1 MKRFLKITA
10 TVVAVVLVV
19 AIVTPLLLRGK
30 IGDIVKREANAMLA
44 ARLDFEKLDIS
55 LLRNFPNASLN
66 LKGLTLVGTDRFEGD
81 TIVAARRI
89 TVVVNLMSLVGDEGF
104 EVRKIILASPAL
116 HAHKLADGAVNW
128 DVMKLSEPADTTAA
142 EESAP
147 SSFRLSVR
155 DFRLTDAVIRYEDDS
170 TGMELRTAPLSL
182 RLSGDMSAES
192 TQLDLDLL
200 AGGVDFTQGGVPLLH
215 DAELA
220 LDAEIDADL
229 AEKRFTFSRNTLRLN
244 AIEMRLDG
252 WVQQVG
258 DALAMDVSAGCSKVR
273 FKDLLSLIPAFYKH
287 EFRSLAASGELSMEL
302 WARGQMHG
310 AQLPA
315 FELKTEVHNGSFQ
328 YSSLPKA
335 VTDINIA
342 AKVSNAGGE
351 LDKTEVEISE
361 FGLKMAGNSL
371 SATGYATNLMSD
383 PTFRATLSGR
393 VDLGG
398 IREVYPL
405 EKGIDLAGRIAASMK
420 LSGRMSDIESGR
432 YERISASGSLVVE
445 QLGLHVQQLPEV
457 FIRRAA
463 ATISPQAMTLGEFG
477 VKVGGSDL
485 SATGQLTGYLGY
497 LMRGEQLAGRL
508 YVKSDLLDLN
518 EIRAAVPADA
528 EAESAEAESAE
539 AEKPAEEVAAAPA
552 QAIVVPKNL
561 NLSLNAE
568 LKKVLFEKMVITDI
582 AGEMSVAGGTLS
594 LDRLGLQL
602 FDGKASASG
611 RYSTAADPAHP
622 TLSLAA
628 SIAKA
633 SFPRTFEEIEAVRQL
648 APIFEKASGDYSLS
662 IDMRTTLDAAMSPDL
677 MSLTAQGELSSENVS
692 VEGVEAFD
700 KLADLLKNDKLRRI
714 EARDL
719 KIRFSIKDGRV
730 TTEPFDLKMG
740 DVNVNMSG
748 TTGLDRTIDYTAKVT
763 LPAGVGGVLGAV
775 NVGIGGTFTSPKITL
790 GVQETVEQVVSNVV
804 SEQLDNLT
812 GGRGGLF
819 SDDTQTRAAALRE
832 EAQRAGEKLVE
843 AAETQRQKLVDAAAK
858 KGALAK
864 IAAEAAGDAL
874 VDEAK
879 KQSKALLEEAEK
891 QIQKLTQEAESGAQ
905 Q

>member
-128 DVMKLSEPADTTAA
+128 DVMKPSEPADTTAA

-229 AEKRFTFSRNTLRLN
+229 AEGRFTFSRNTLRLN

-258 DALAMDVSAGCSKVR
+258 DALAMDVSAGCSEVR

-393 VDLGG
+393 VDLGA

-420 LSGRMSDIESGR
+420 LSGRMSDVESGR

-463 ATISPQAMTLGEFG
+463 ATISPQAMTLGELG
-477 VKVGGSDL
+477 VTVGGSDL

-528 EAESAEAESAE
+528 EAESAD
-539 AEKPAEEVAAAPA
+539 AEKPAEEAAAAPA

-602 FDGKASASG
+602 FGGKASASG

-677 MSLTAQGELSSENVS
+677 MSLTAQGEISSENVS
-692 VEGVEAFD
+692 VEGVEVFD

-812 GGRGGLF
+812 GGRGGLL
-819 SDDTQTRAAALRE
+819 SNDAQARAAALRE

-858 KGALAK
+858 KGTLAK

>member
-30 IGDIVKREANAMLA
+30 IGDIVKREANGMLT

-66 LKGLTLVGTDRFEGD
+66 LKGLTLVGTERFEGD
-81 TIVAARRI
+81 TIVAAKRI
-89 TVVVNLMSLVGDEGF
+89 SVVVNLMSLVGDEGF

-128 DVMKLSEPADTTAA
+128 DVMKPSEPADTTAA

-258 DALAMDVSAGCSKVR
+258 DALAMDVSAGCSEVR

-393 VDLGG
+393 VDLGA

-420 LSGRMSDIESGR
+420 LSGRMSDVESGR

-445 QLGLHVQQLPEV
+445 QLGLHVPQLPEV

-528 EAESAEAESAE
+528 EAESAEAE
-539 AEKPAEEVAAAPA
+539 KPAEEVAAAPA

-602 FDGKASASG
+602 FGGKASASG

-677 MSLTAQGELSSENVS
+677 MSLTAQGEISSENVS
-692 VEGVEAFD
+692 VEGVEVFD

-804 SEQLDNLT
+804 SEQIDNLT
-812 GGRGGLF
+812 GGRGGLL

>member
-81 TIVAARRI
+81 TIVAAKRI
-89 TVVVNLMSLVGDEGF
+89 SVVVNLMSLVGDEGF
-104 EVRKIILASPAL
+104 EVRKIILVSPAL

-128 DVMKLSEPADTTAA
+128 DVMKPSGEADTTAA

-258 DALAMDVSAGCSKVR
+258 DALAMDVSAGCSEVR

-393 VDLGG
+393 VDLGA

-405 EKGIDLAGRIAASMK
+405 EKGIDLAGRIAASLK
-420 LSGRMSDIESGR
+420 LSGRMSDVESGR

-445 QLGLHVQQLPEV
+445 QLGLHVPQLPEV

-528 EAESAEAESAE
+528 EAESAEAE
-539 AEKPAEEVAAAPA
+539 KPAEEAAAAPA

-602 FDGKASASG
+602 FGGKASASG

-677 MSLTAQGELSSENVS
+677 MSLTAQGEISSENVS
-692 VEGVEAFD
+692 VEGVEVFD

-804 SEQLDNLT
+804 SEQIDNLT
-812 GGRGGLF
+812 GGRGGLL

>member
-66 LKGLTLVGTDRFEGD
+66 LKGLTLVGTERFEGD
-81 TIVAARRI
+81 TIVAAKRI
-89 TVVVNLMSLVGDEGF
+89 SVVVNLMSLVGNEGF
-104 EVRKIILASPAL
+104 EVRKIVLASPAL

-128 DVMKLSEPADTTAA
+128 DVMKPSGEADTTAA

-229 AEKRFTFSRNTLRLN
+229 AEGRFTFSRNTLRLN

-258 DALAMDVSAGCSKVR
+258 DALAMDVSAGCSEVR

-393 VDLGG
+393 VDLGA

-420 LSGRMSDIESGR
+420 LSGRMSDVESGR

-477 VKVGGSDL
+477 VTVGGSDL

-518 EIRAAVPADA
+518 EIRAAVPTD
-528 EAESAEAESAE
+528 AEAESAE
-539 AEKPAEEVAAAPA
+539 AEKPAEEAAAAPA

-677 MSLTAQGELSSENVS
+677 MSLTAQGEISSENVS
-692 VEGVEAFD
+692 VEGVEVFD

-804 SEQLDNLT
+804 SEQIDNLT
-812 GGRGGLF
+812 GGRGGLL

>member
-128 DVMKLSEPADTTAA
+128 DVMKPSEPADTTAA

-229 AEKRFTFSRNTLRLN
+229 AEGRFTFSRNTLRLN

-258 DALAMDVSAGCSKVR
+258 DALAMDVSAGCSEVR

-393 VDLGG
+393 VDLGA

-420 LSGRMSDIESGR
+420 LSGRMSDVESGR

-528 EAESAEAESAE
+528 EAESAD
-539 AEKPAEEVAAAPA
+539 AEKPAEEAAAAPA

-677 MSLTAQGELSSENVS
+677 MSLTAQGEISSENVS
-692 VEGVEAFD
+692 VEGVEVFD

-804 SEQLDNLT
+804 SEQIDNLT
-812 GGRGGLF
+812 GGRGGLL

>member
-10 TVVAVVLVV
+10 TVVVVVLVV

-89 TVVVNLMSLVGDEGF
+89 TVVVNLMSLVGDGGF

-128 DVMKLSEPADTTAA
+128 DVMKPSEPADTTAA

-229 AEKRFTFSRNTLRLN
+229 AEGRFTFSRNTLRLN

-258 DALAMDVSAGCSKVR
+258 DALAMDVSAGCSEVR

-393 VDLGG
+393 VDLGA

-420 LSGRMSDIESGR
+420 LAGRMSDVESGR

-528 EAESAEAESAE
+528 EAESAD
-539 AEKPAEEVAAAPA
+539 AEKPAEEAAAAPA

-611 RYSTAADPAHP
+611 RYSTAADPVHP

-677 MSLTAQGELSSENVS
+677 MSLTAQGEISSENVS
-692 VEGVEAFD
+692 VEGVEVFD

-804 SEQLDNLT
+804 SEQIDNLT
-812 GGRGGLF
+812 GGRGGLL

>member
-66 LKGLTLVGTDRFEGD
+66 LKGLTLVGTERFEGD

-128 DVMKLSEPADTTAA
+128 DVMKPSEQADTTAA

-229 AEKRFTFSRNTLRLN
+229 AEGRFTFSRNTLRLN

-258 DALAMDVSAGCSKVR
+258 DALAMDVSAGCSEVR

-393 VDLGG
+393 VDLGA

-420 LSGRMSDIESGR
+420 LSGRMSDVESGR

-445 QLGLHVQQLPEV
+445 QLGLHVPQLPEV

-477 VKVGGSDL
+477 VTVGGSDL

-518 EIRAAVPADA
+518 EIRAAVPAD
-528 EAESAEAESAE
+528 AEAESAE

-602 FDGKASASG
+602 FGGKASASG

-677 MSLTAQGELSSENVS
+677 MSLTAQGEISSENVS
-692 VEGVEAFD
+692 VEGVEVFD

-804 SEQLDNLT
+804 SEQIDNLT
-812 GGRGGLF
+812 GGRGGLL

>member
-128 DVMKLSEPADTTAA
+128 DVMKPSEPADTTAA

-229 AEKRFTFSRNTLRLN
+229 AEGRFTFSRNTLRLN

-258 DALAMDVSAGCSKVR
+258 DALAMDVSAGCSEVR

-393 VDLGG
+393 VDLGA

-420 LSGRMSDIESGR
+420 LAGRMSDVESGR

-477 VKVGGSDL
+477 VTVGGSDL

-508 YVKSDLLDLN
+508 YVKSDMLDLN
-518 EIRAAVPADA
+518 EVRAAVPADA
-528 EAESAEAESAE
+528 EAESAD
-539 AEKPAEEVAAAPA
+539 AEKPAEEAAAAPA

-602 FDGKASASG
+602 FGGKASASG

-677 MSLTAQGELSSENVS
+677 MSLTAQGEISSENVS
-692 VEGVEAFD
+692 VEGVEVFD

-804 SEQLDNLT
+804 SEQIDNLT
-812 GGRGGLF
+812 GGRGGLL

>member
-128 DVMKLSEPADTTAA
+128 DVMKPSEPADTTAA

-229 AEKRFTFSRNTLRLN
+229 AEGRFTFSRNTLRLN

-258 DALAMDVSAGCSKVR
+258 DALAMDVSAGCSEVR

-393 VDLGG
+393 VDLGA

-405 EKGIDLAGRIAASMK
+405 EKGIDLAGRIAASLK
-420 LSGRMSDIESGR
+420 LSGRMSDVESGR

-445 QLGLHVQQLPEV
+445 QLGLHVPQLPEV

-528 EAESAEAESAE
+528 EAESAD
-539 AEKPAEEVAAAPA
+539 AEKPAEEAAAAPA

-602 FDGKASASG
+602 FGGKASASG

-677 MSLTAQGELSSENVS
+677 MSLTAQGEISSENVS
-692 VEGVEAFD
+692 VEGVEVFD

-804 SEQLDNLT
+804 SEQIDNLT
-812 GGRGGLF
+812 GGRGGLL
-819 SDDTQTRAAALRE
+819 SDDTQTRAEALRE
-832 EAQRAGEKLVE
+832 EARRAGEKLVE
-843 AAETQRQKLVDAAAK
+843 AAEEQCRKLVDAAAK

-864 IAAEAAGDAL
+864 IAAEAAGEAL
-874 VDEAK
+874 VSEAK
-879 KQSKALLEEAEK
+879 KQAQALVAEAEK
-891 QIQKLTQEAESGAQ
+891 QIEKLSEKEQ
-905 Q
+905 

>member
-128 DVMKLSEPADTTAA
+128 DVMKPSEPADTTAA

-229 AEKRFTFSRNTLRLN
+229 AEGRFTFSRNTLRLN

-252 WVQQVG
+252 WVQRVG
-258 DALAMDVSAGCSKVR
+258 DALAMDVSAGCSEVR

-393 VDLGG
+393 VDLGA

-420 LSGRMSDIESGR
+420 LSGRMSDVESGR

-477 VKVGGSDL
+477 VTVGGSDL

-528 EAESAEAESAE
+528 EAESAD
-539 AEKPAEEVAAAPA
+539 AEKPAEEAAAAPA

-602 FDGKASASG
+602 FGGKASASG

-677 MSLTAQGELSSENVS
+677 MSLTAQGEISSENVS
-692 VEGVEAFD
+692 VEGVEVFD

-804 SEQLDNLT
+804 SEQIDNLT
-812 GGRGGLF
+812 GGRGGLL

>member
-128 DVMKLSEPADTTAA
+128 DVMKPSEPADTTAA
-142 EESAP
+142 EKSAP

-182 RLSGDMSAES
+182 RLSGDMSPES

-229 AEKRFTFSRNTLRLN
+229 AEGRFTFSRNTLRLN

-258 DALAMDVSAGCSKVR
+258 DALAMDVSAGCSEVR

-393 VDLGG
+393 VDLGA

-405 EKGIDLAGRIAASMK
+405 EKGIDLAGRIAASLK
-420 LSGRMSDIESGR
+420 LSGRMSDVESGR

-477 VKVGGSDL
+477 VTVGGSDL

-508 YVKSDLLDLN
+508 YVKSDMLDLN
-518 EIRAAVPADA
+518 EIRAAVPAD
-528 EAESAEAESAE
+528 AEAESAE

-602 FDGKASASG
+602 FGGKASASG

-677 MSLTAQGELSSENVS
+677 MSLTAQGEISSENVS
-692 VEGVEAFD
+692 VEGVEVFD

-804 SEQLDNLT
+804 SEQIDNLT
-812 GGRGGLF
+812 GGRGGLL

>member
-128 DVMKLSEPADTTAA
+128 DVMKPSEPADTTAA
-142 EESAP
+142 EEAAP

-229 AEKRFTFSRNTLRLN
+229 AEGRFTFSRNTLRLN

-258 DALAMDVSAGCSKVR
+258 DALAMDVSAGCSEVR

-393 VDLGG
+393 VDLGA

-420 LSGRMSDIESGR
+420 LAGRMSDVESGR

-445 QLGLHVQQLPEV
+445 QLGLHVPQLPEV

-508 YVKSDLLDLN
+508 YVKSDMLDLN

-528 EAESAEAESAE
+528 EAESAEAE
-539 AEKPAEEVAAAPA
+539 KPAEEAAAAPA

-602 FDGKASASG
+602 FGGKASASG

-677 MSLTAQGELSSENVS
+677 MSLTAQGEISSENVS
-692 VEGVEAFD
+692 VEGVEVFD

-804 SEQLDNLT
+804 SEQIDNLT
-812 GGRGGLF
+812 GGRGGLL

>member
-30 IGDIVKREANAMLA
+30 IGGIVKREANAMLA

-128 DVMKLSEPADTTAA
+128 DVMKPSEPADTTAA

-229 AEKRFTFSRNTLRLN
+229 AEGRFTFSRNTLRLN

-258 DALAMDVSAGCSKVR
+258 DALAMDVSAGCSEVR

-351 LDKTEVEISE
+351 LDKTEVEISK

-393 VDLGG
+393 VDLGA

-405 EKGIDLAGRIAASMK
+405 EKGIDLAGRIAASLK
-420 LSGRMSDIESGR
+420 LSGRMSDVESGR

-528 EAESAEAESAE
+528 EAESAD

-611 RYSTAADPAHP
+611 RYSTAVDPAHP

-677 MSLTAQGELSSENVS
+677 MSLTAQGEISSENVS
-692 VEGVEAFD
+692 VEGVEVFD

-804 SEQLDNLT
+804 SEQIDNLT
-812 GGRGGLF
+812 GGRGGLL

>member
-81 TIVAARRI
+81 TIVAAKRI
-89 TVVVNLMSLVGDEGF
+89 SVVVNLMSLVGDKGF

-128 DVMKLSEPADTTAA
+128 DVMKPSGEADTTAA

-258 DALAMDVSAGCSKVR
+258 DALAMDVSAGCSEVR

-393 VDLGG
+393 VDLGA

-405 EKGIDLAGRIAASMK
+405 EKGIDLAGRIAASLK
-420 LSGRMSDIESGR
+420 LSGRMSDVESGR

-477 VKVGGSDL
+477 VTVGGSDL

-528 EAESAEAESAE
+528 EAESAD
-539 AEKPAEEVAAAPA
+539 AEKPAEEAAAAPA

-602 FDGKASASG
+602 FGGKASASG

-677 MSLTAQGELSSENVS
+677 MSLTAQGEISSENVS
-692 VEGVEAFD
+692 VEGVEVFD

-804 SEQLDNLT
+804 SEQIDNLT
-812 GGRGGLF
+812 GGRGGLL

>member
-142 EESAP
+142 EEAAP

-229 AEKRFTFSRNTLRLN
+229 AEGRFTFSRNTLRLN

-258 DALAMDVSAGCSKVR
+258 DALAMDVSAGCSEVR

-393 VDLGG
+393 VDLGA

-420 LSGRMSDIESGR
+420 LSGRMSDVESGR

-528 EAESAEAESAE
+528 EAESAD
-539 AEKPAEEVAAAPA
+539 AEKPAEEAAAAPA

-602 FDGKASASG
+602 FGGKASASG

-677 MSLTAQGELSSENVS
+677 MSLTAQGEISSENVS
-692 VEGVEAFD
+692 VEGVEVFD

-804 SEQLDNLT
+804 SEQIDNLT
-812 GGRGGLF
+812 GGRGGLL

>member
-128 DVMKLSEPADTTAA
+128 DVMKPSEPADTTAA

-258 DALAMDVSAGCSKVR
+258 DALAMDVSAGCSEVR

-287 EFRSLAASGELSMEL
+287 EFRSLAASGKLSMEL

-393 VDLGG
+393 VDLGA

-420 LSGRMSDIESGR
+420 LSGRMSDVESGR

-477 VKVGGSDL
+477 VTVGGSDL

-528 EAESAEAESAE
+528 EAESAD

-602 FDGKASASG
+602 FGGKASASG

-804 SEQLDNLT
+804 SEQIDNLT
-812 GGRGGLF
+812 GGRGGLL

>member
-19 AIVTPLLLRGK
+19 AIVAPLLFRGR
-30 IGDIVKREANAMLA
+30 IVEIVKREANGMLT

-66 LKGLTLVGTDRFEGD
+66 LKGLTLVGTERFEGD
-81 TIVAARRI
+81 TIVAAKRI
-89 TVVVNLMSLVGDEGF
+89 SVVVNLMSLVGDEGF
-104 EVRKIILASPAL
+104 EVRKIVLASPAV

-128 DVMKLSEPADTTAA
+128 DVMKPSGEADTTAA

-258 DALAMDVSAGCSKVR
+258 DALAMDVSAGCSEVR

-393 VDLGG
+393 VDLGA

-405 EKGIDLAGRIAASMK
+405 EKGIDLAGRIAASLK
-420 LSGRMSDIESGR
+420 LSGRMSDVESGR

-445 QLGLHVQQLPEV
+445 QLGLHVPQLPEV

-528 EAESAEAESAE
+528 EAESAD

-602 FDGKASASG
+602 FGGKASASG

-677 MSLTAQGELSSENVS
+677 MSLTAQGEISSENVS
-692 VEGVEAFD
+692 VEGVEVFD

-748 TTGLDRTIDYTAKVT
+748 ATGLDRTIDYTAKVT

-804 SEQLDNLT
+804 SEQIDNLT
-812 GGRGGLF
+812 GGRGGLL

>member
-30 IGDIVKREANAMLA
+30 IGDIVKREANGMLT

-66 LKGLTLVGTDRFEGD
+66 LKGLTLVGTERFEGD
-81 TIVAARRI
+81 TIVAAKRI
-89 TVVVNLMSLVGDEGF
+89 SVVVNLMSLVGDEGF
-104 EVRKIILASPAL
+104 EVRKIVLASPAV

-128 DVMKLSEPADTTAA
+128 DVMKPSGEADTTAA

-229 AEKRFTFSRNTLRLN
+229 AEGRFTFSRNTLRLN

-258 DALAMDVSAGCSKVR
+258 DALAMDVSAGCSEVR

-315 FELKTEVHNGSFQ
+315 FELKIEVHNGSFQ

-393 VDLGG
+393 VDLGA

-420 LSGRMSDIESGR
+420 LSGRMSDVESGR

-477 VKVGGSDL
+477 VTVGGSDL

-528 EAESAEAESAE
+528 EAESAEAE
-539 AEKPAEEVAAAPA
+539 KPAEEAAAAPA

-602 FDGKASASG
+602 FGGKASASG

-677 MSLTAQGELSSENVS
+677 MSLTAQGEISSENVS
-692 VEGVEAFD
+692 VEGVEVFD

-804 SEQLDNLT
+804 SEQIDNLT
-812 GGRGGLF
+812 GGRGGLL

>member
-128 DVMKLSEPADTTAA
+128 DVMKPSEPADTTAA

-229 AEKRFTFSRNTLRLN
+229 AEGRFTFSRNTLRLN

-258 DALAMDVSAGCSKVR
+258 DALAMDVSAGCSEVR

-393 VDLGG
+393 VDLGA

-420 LSGRMSDIESGR
+420 LSGRMSDVESGR

-528 EAESAEAESAE
+528 EAESAD
-539 AEKPAEEVAAAPA
+539 AEKPAEEAAAAPA

-677 MSLTAQGELSSENVS
+677 MSLTAQGEISSENVS
-692 VEGVEAFD
+692 VEGVEVFD

-790 GVQETVEQVVSNVV
+790 GVQETVEQVVSNVI
-804 SEQLDNLT
+804 SEQIDNLT
-812 GGRGGLF
+812 GGRGGLL

-832 EAQRAGEKLVE
+832 EAQRAGEKLVA

>member
-128 DVMKLSEPADTTAA
+128 DVMKPSEQADTTAA

-229 AEKRFTFSRNTLRLN
+229 AEGRFTFSRNTLRLN

-258 DALAMDVSAGCSKVR
+258 DALAMDVSAGCSEVR

-393 VDLGG
+393 VDLGA

-420 LSGRMSDIESGR
+420 LSGRMSDVESGR

-445 QLGLHVQQLPEV
+445 QLGLHVPQLPEV

-528 EAESAEAESAE
+528 EAESAD
-539 AEKPAEEVAAAPA
+539 AEKPAEEAAAAPA

-602 FDGKASASG
+602 FGGKASASG

-677 MSLTAQGELSSENVS
+677 MSLTAQGEISSENVS
-692 VEGVEAFD
+692 VEGVEVFD

-804 SEQLDNLT
+804 SEQIDNLT
-812 GGRGGLF
+812 GGRGGLL
-819 SDDTQTRAAALRE
+819 SDDTQTRAEALRE
-832 EAQRAGEKLVE
+832 EARRAGEKLVE
-843 AAETQRQKLVDAAAK
+843 AAEEQCRKLVDAAAK

-864 IAAEAAGDAL
+864 IAAEAAGEAL
-874 VDEAK
+874 VSEAK
-879 KQSKALLEEAEK
+879 KQAQALVAEAEK
-891 QIQKLTQEAESGAQ
+891 QIEKLSEKEQ
-905 Q
+905 

>member
-128 DVMKLSEPADTTAA
+128 DVMKPSEPADTTAA

-229 AEKRFTFSRNTLRLN
+229 AEGRFTFSRNTLRLN

-258 DALAMDVSAGCSKVR
+258 DALAMDVSAGCSEVR

-393 VDLGG
+393 VDLGA

-405 EKGIDLAGRIAASMK
+405 EKGIDLAGRIAASLK
-420 LSGRMSDIESGR
+420 LSGRMSDVESGR

-445 QLGLHVQQLPEV
+445 QLGLHVPQLPEV

-477 VKVGGSDL
+477 VTVGGSDL

-528 EAESAEAESAE
+528 EAESAD
-539 AEKPAEEVAAAPA
+539 AEKPAEEAAAAPA

-602 FDGKASASG
+602 FGGKASASG

-662 IDMRTTLDAAMSPDL
+662 IDMRTTLDAVMSPDL
-677 MSLTAQGELSSENVS
+677 MSLTAQGEISSENVS
-692 VEGVEAFD
+692 VEGVEVFD

-804 SEQLDNLT
+804 SEQIDNLT
-812 GGRGGLF
+812 GGRGGLL

>member
-128 DVMKLSEPADTTAA
+128 DVMKPSEPADTTAA

-229 AEKRFTFSRNTLRLN
+229 AEGRFTFSRNTLRLN

-258 DALAMDVSAGCSKVR
+258 DALAMDVSAGCSEVR

-393 VDLGG
+393 VDLGA

-405 EKGIDLAGRIAASMK
+405 EKGIDLTGRIAASMK
-420 LSGRMSDIESGR
+420 LSGRMSDVESGR

-477 VKVGGSDL
+477 VTVGGSDL

-528 EAESAEAESAE
+528 EAESAD
-539 AEKPAEEVAAAPA
+539 AEKLAEEAAAAPA

-602 FDGKASASG
+602 FGGKASASG

-677 MSLTAQGELSSENVS
+677 MSLTAQGEISSENVS
-692 VEGVEAFD
+692 VEGVEVFD

-804 SEQLDNLT
+804 SEQIDNLT
-812 GGRGGLF
+812 GGRGGLL

>member
-128 DVMKLSEPADTTAA
+128 DVMKPSEPADTTAA

-229 AEKRFTFSRNTLRLN
+229 AEGRFTFSRNTLRLN

-258 DALAMDVSAGCSKVR
+258 DALAMDVSAGCSEVR

-393 VDLGG
+393 VDLGA

-405 EKGIDLAGRIAASMK
+405 EKGIDLAGRIAASLK
-420 LSGRMSDIESGR
+420 LSGRMSDVESGR

-477 VKVGGSDL
+477 VTVGGSDL

-528 EAESAEAESAE
+528 EAESAD

-602 FDGKASASG
+602 FGGKASASG

-677 MSLTAQGELSSENVS
+677 MSLTAQGEISSENVS
-692 VEGVEAFD
+692 VEGVEVFD

-804 SEQLDNLT
+804 SEQIDNLT
-812 GGRGGLF
+812 GGRGGLL

>member
-128 DVMKLSEPADTTAA
+128 DVMKPSEPADTTAA

-258 DALAMDVSAGCSKVR
+258 DALAMDVSAGCSEVR

-393 VDLGG
+393 VDLGA

-420 LSGRMSDIESGR
+420 LSGRMSDVESGR

-477 VKVGGSDL
+477 VTVGGSDL

-528 EAESAEAESAE
+528 EAESAD
-539 AEKPAEEVAAAPA
+539 AEKPAEEAAAAPA

-602 FDGKASASG
+602 FGGKASASG

-677 MSLTAQGELSSENVS
+677 MSLTAQGEISSENVS
-692 VEGVEAFD
+692 VEGVEVFD

-804 SEQLDNLT
+804 SEQIDNLT
-812 GGRGGLF
+812 GGRGGLL
-819 SDDTQTRAAALRE
+819 SNDAQTRAAALRE

>member
-128 DVMKLSEPADTTAA
+128 DVMKPSEPADTTAA

-229 AEKRFTFSRNTLRLN
+229 AEGRFTFSRNTLRLN

-258 DALAMDVSAGCSKVR
+258 DALAMDVSAGCSEVR

-371 SATGYATNLMSD
+371 SATGYATDLMSD

-393 VDLGG
+393 VDLGA

-405 EKGIDLAGRIAASMK
+405 EKGIDLAGRIAASLK
-420 LSGRMSDIESGR
+420 LSGRMSDVESGR

-477 VKVGGSDL
+477 VTVGGSDL

-508 YVKSDLLDLN
+508 YVKSDMLDLN

-528 EAESAEAESAE
+528 EAESAEAE
-539 AEKPAEEVAAAPA
+539 KPAEEAAAAPA

-677 MSLTAQGELSSENVS
+677 MSLTAQGEISSENVS
-692 VEGVEAFD
+692 VEGVEVFD

-804 SEQLDNLT
+804 SEQIDNLT
-812 GGRGGLF
+812 GGRGGLL
-819 SDDTQTRAAALRE
+819 SDDTQTRAEALRE
-832 EAQRAGEKLVE
+832 EARRAGEKLVE
-843 AAETQRQKLVDAAAK
+843 AAEEQCRKLVDAAAK

-864 IAAEAAGDAL
+864 IAAEAAGEAL
-874 VDEAK
+874 VSEAK
-879 KQSKALLEEAEK
+879 KQAQALVAEAEK
-891 QIQKLTQEAESGAQ
+891 QIEKLSEKEQ
-905 Q
+905 

>member
-128 DVMKLSEPADTTAA
+128 DVMKPSEPADTTAA
-142 EESAP
+142 EEAAP

-229 AEKRFTFSRNTLRLN
+229 AEGRFTFSRNTLRLN

-258 DALAMDVSAGCSKVR
+258 DALAMDVSAGCSEVR

-287 EFRSLAASGELSMEL
+287 EFRSLAASGKLSMEL

-361 FGLKMAGNSL
+361 FDLKMAGNSL

-393 VDLGG
+393 VDLGA

-420 LSGRMSDIESGR
+420 LAGRMSDVESGR

-477 VKVGGSDL
+477 VTVGGSDL

-528 EAESAEAESAE
+528 EAESAD
-539 AEKPAEEVAAAPA
+539 AEKPAEEAAAAPA

-602 FDGKASASG
+602 FGGKASASG
-611 RYSTAADPAHP
+611 RYFTAADPAHP

-677 MSLTAQGELSSENVS
+677 MSLTAQGEISSENVS
-692 VEGVEAFD
+692 VEGVEVFD

-804 SEQLDNLT
+804 SEQIDNLT
-812 GGRGGLF
+812 GGRGGLL

>member
-19 AIVTPLLLRGK
+19 AIVAPLLFRGR
-30 IGDIVKREANAMLA
+30 IVEIVKREANGMLA

-128 DVMKLSEPADTTAA
+128 DVMKPSEPADTTAA

-229 AEKRFTFSRNTLRLN
+229 AEGRFTFSRNTLRLN

-258 DALAMDVSAGCSKVR
+258 DALAMDVSAGCSEVR

-393 VDLGG
+393 VDLGA

-420 LSGRMSDIESGR
+420 LSGRMSDVESGR

-477 VKVGGSDL
+477 VTVGGSDL

-528 EAESAEAESAE
+528 EAESAD
-539 AEKPAEEVAAAPA
+539 AEKPAEEAAAAPA

-602 FDGKASASG
+602 FGGKASASG

-677 MSLTAQGELSSENVS
+677 MSLTAQGEISSENVS
-692 VEGVEAFD
+692 VEGVEVFD
-700 KLADLLKNDKLRRI
+700 KLAGLLKNDKLRRI

-804 SEQLDNLT
+804 SEQIDNLT
-812 GGRGGLF
+812 GGRGGLL

>member
-89 TVVVNLMSLVGDEGF
+89 TIVVNLMSLVGDEGF

-128 DVMKLSEPADTTAA
+128 DVMKPSEPADTTAA

-229 AEKRFTFSRNTLRLN
+229 AEGRFTFSRNTLRLN

-258 DALAMDVSAGCSKVR
+258 DALAMDVSAGCSEVR

-393 VDLGG
+393 VDLGA

-405 EKGIDLAGRIAASMK
+405 EKGIDLAGRIAASLK
-420 LSGRMSDIESGR
+420 LSGRMSDVESGR

-445 QLGLHVQQLPEV
+445 QLGLHVPQLPEV

-477 VKVGGSDL
+477 VTVGGSDL

-528 EAESAEAESAE
+528 EAESAD
-539 AEKPAEEVAAAPA
+539 AEKPAEEAAAAPA

-602 FDGKASASG
+602 FGGKASASG

-677 MSLTAQGELSSENVS
+677 MSLTAQGEISSENVS
-692 VEGVEAFD
+692 VEGVEVFD

-804 SEQLDNLT
+804 SEQIDNLT
-812 GGRGGLF
+812 GGRGGLL

>member
-128 DVMKLSEPADTTAA
+128 DVMKPSEPADTTAA

-229 AEKRFTFSRNTLRLN
+229 AEGRFTFSRNTLRLN

-258 DALAMDVSAGCSKVR
+258 DALAMDVSAGCSEVR

-393 VDLGG
+393 VDLGA

-405 EKGIDLAGRIAASMK
+405 EKGIDLAGRIAASLK
-420 LSGRMSDIESGR
+420 LSGRMSDVESGR

-477 VKVGGSDL
+477 VTVGGSDL

-528 EAESAEAESAE
+528 EAESAEAE
-539 AEKPAEEVAAAPA
+539 KPAEEAAAAPA

-602 FDGKASASG
+602 FGGKASASG

-677 MSLTAQGELSSENVS
+677 MSLTAQGEISSENVS
-692 VEGVEAFD
+692 VEGVEVFD

-804 SEQLDNLT
+804 SEQIDNLT
-812 GGRGGLF
+812 GGRGGLL

>member
-19 AIVTPLLLRGK
+19 AIATPLLLRGK

-128 DVMKLSEPADTTAA
+128 DVMKPSEPADTTAA

-229 AEKRFTFSRNTLRLN
+229 AEGRFTFSRNTLRLN

-258 DALAMDVSAGCSKVR
+258 DALAMDVSAGCSEVR

-393 VDLGG
+393 VDLGA

-420 LSGRMSDIESGR
+420 LSGRMSDVESGR

-518 EIRAAVPADA
+518 EIRAAVPAD
-528 EAESAEAESAE
+528 AEAESAE

-677 MSLTAQGELSSENVS
+677 MSLTAQGEISSENVS
-692 VEGVEAFD
+692 VEGVEVFD

-804 SEQLDNLT
+804 SEQIDNLT
-812 GGRGGLF
+812 GGRGGLL

>member
-128 DVMKLSEPADTTAA
+128 DVMKPSEQADTTAA

-258 DALAMDVSAGCSKVR
+258 DALAMDVSAGCSEVR

-393 VDLGG
+393 VDLGA

-420 LSGRMSDIESGR
+420 LSGRMSDVESGR

-477 VKVGGSDL
+477 VTVGGSDL

-528 EAESAEAESAE
+528 EAESAEAE
-539 AEKPAEEVAAAPA
+539 KPAEEAAAAPA

-602 FDGKASASG
+602 FGGKASASG

-804 SEQLDNLT
+804 SEQIDNLT
-812 GGRGGLF
+812 GGRGGLL

>member
-128 DVMKLSEPADTTAA
+128 DVMKPSEPADTTAA

-229 AEKRFTFSRNTLRLN
+229 AEGRFTFSRNTLRLN

-258 DALAMDVSAGCSKVR
+258 DALAMDVSAGCSEVR

-393 VDLGG
+393 VDLGA

-405 EKGIDLAGRIAASMK
+405 EKGIDLAGRIAASLK
-420 LSGRMSDIESGR
+420 LSGRMSDVESGR

-477 VKVGGSDL
+477 VTVGGSDL

-508 YVKSDLLDLN
+508 YVKSDMLDLN

-528 EAESAEAESAE
+528 EAESAD
-539 AEKPAEEVAAAPA
+539 AEKPAEEAAAAPA

-568 LKKVLFEKMVITDI
+568 LKKVLFEKMVITEI

-602 FDGKASASG
+602 FGGKASASG

-677 MSLTAQGELSSENVS
+677 MSLTAQGEISSENVS
-692 VEGVEAFD
+692 VEGVEVFD

-804 SEQLDNLT
+804 SEQIDNLT
-812 GGRGGLF
+812 GGRGGLL

>member
-128 DVMKLSEPADTTAA
+128 DVMKPSEPADTTAA

-229 AEKRFTFSRNTLRLN
+229 AEGRFTFSRNTLRLN

-258 DALAMDVSAGCSKVR
+258 DALAMDVSAGCSEVR

-393 VDLGG
+393 VDLGA

-405 EKGIDLAGRIAASMK
+405 EKGIDLAGRIAASLK
-420 LSGRMSDIESGR
+420 LSGRMSDVESGR

-445 QLGLHVQQLPEV
+445 QLGLHVPQLPEV

-477 VKVGGSDL
+477 VTVGGSDL

-528 EAESAEAESAE
+528 EAESAD
-539 AEKPAEEVAAAPA
+539 AEKPAEEAAAAPA

-602 FDGKASASG
+602 FGGKASASG

-677 MSLTAQGELSSENVS
+677 MSLTAQGEISSENVS
-692 VEGVEAFD
+692 VEGVEVFD

-804 SEQLDNLT
+804 SEQIDNLT
-812 GGRGGLF
+812 GGRGGLL
-819 SDDTQTRAAALRE
+819 SDDTQTRAEALRE
-832 EAQRAGEKLVE
+832 EARRAGEKLVE
-843 AAETQRQKLVDAAAK
+843 AAEEQCRKLVDAAAK

-864 IAAEAAGDAL
+864 IAAEAAGEAL
-874 VDEAK
+874 VSEAK
-879 KQSKALLEEAEK
+879 KQAQALVAEAEK
-891 QIQKLTQEAESGAQ
+891 QIEKLSEKEQ
-905 Q
+905 

>member
-1 MKRFLKITA
+1 MKGFLKITA

-30 IGDIVKREANAMLA
+30 IGDIVKREANGMLT

-128 DVMKLSEPADTTAA
+128 DVMKPSEQADTTAA

-229 AEKRFTFSRNTLRLN
+229 AEGRFTFSRNTLRLN

-258 DALAMDVSAGCSKVR
+258 DALAMDVSAGCSEVR

-393 VDLGG
+393 VDLGA

-420 LSGRMSDIESGR
+420 LAGRMSDVESGR

-477 VKVGGSDL
+477 VTVGGSDL

-518 EIRAAVPADA
+518 EIRAAVPAD
-528 EAESAEAESAE
+528 AEAESAE

-677 MSLTAQGELSSENVS
+677 MSLTAQGEISSENVS
-692 VEGVEAFD
+692 VEGVEVFD

-804 SEQLDNLT
+804 SEQIDNLT
-812 GGRGGLF
+812 GGRGGLL

>member
-81 TIVAARRI
+81 TIVAAKRI
-89 TVVVNLMSLVGDEGF
+89 SVVVNLMSLVGDEGF
-104 EVRKIILASPAL
+104 EVRKIVLASPAL

-128 DVMKLSEPADTTAA
+128 DVMKPSEPADTTAA

-258 DALAMDVSAGCSKVR
+258 DALAMDVSAGCSEVR

-393 VDLGG
+393 VDLGA

-420 LSGRMSDIESGR
+420 LSGRMSDVESGR

-528 EAESAEAESAE
+528 EAESAD
-539 AEKPAEEVAAAPA
+539 AEKPAEEAAAAPA

-602 FDGKASASG
+602 FGGKASASG

-677 MSLTAQGELSSENVS
+677 MSLTAQGEISSENVS
-692 VEGVEAFD
+692 VEGVEVFD

-804 SEQLDNLT
+804 SEQIDNLT
-812 GGRGGLF
+812 GGRGGLL

>member
-128 DVMKLSEPADTTAA
+128 DVMKPSEPADTTAA

-229 AEKRFTFSRNTLRLN
+229 AEGRFTFSRNTLRLN

-258 DALAMDVSAGCSKVR
+258 DALAMDVSAGCSEVR

-393 VDLGG
+393 VDLGA

-405 EKGIDLAGRIAASMK
+405 EKGIDLTGRIAASMK
-420 LSGRMSDIESGR
+420 LSGRMSDVESGR

-477 VKVGGSDL
+477 VTVGGSDL

-508 YVKSDLLDLN
+508 YVKSDMLDLN

-528 EAESAEAESAE
+528 EAESAD
-539 AEKPAEEVAAAPA
+539 AEKPAEEAAAAPA

-602 FDGKASASG
+602 FGGKASASG

-677 MSLTAQGELSSENVS
+677 MSLTAQGEISSENVS
-692 VEGVEAFD
+692 VEGVEVFD

-804 SEQLDNLT
+804 SEQIDNLT
-812 GGRGGLF
+812 GGRGGLL

>member
-128 DVMKLSEPADTTAA
+128 DVMKPSEPADTTAA

-229 AEKRFTFSRNTLRLN
+229 AEGRFTFSRNTLRLN

-258 DALAMDVSAGCSKVR
+258 DALAMDVSAGCSEVR

-393 VDLGG
+393 VDLGA

-405 EKGIDLAGRIAASMK
+405 EKGIDLAGRIAASLK
-420 LSGRMSDIESGR
+420 LSGRMSDVESGR

-445 QLGLHVQQLPEV
+445 QLGLHVPQLPEV

-528 EAESAEAESAE
+528 EAESAD
-539 AEKPAEEVAAAPA
+539 AEKPAEEAAAAPA

-602 FDGKASASG
+602 FGGKASASG

-648 APIFEKASGDYSLS
+648 VPIFEKASGDYSLS

-677 MSLTAQGELSSENVS
+677 MSLTAQGEISSENVS
-692 VEGVEAFD
+692 VEGVEVFD

-804 SEQLDNLT
+804 SEQIDNLT
-812 GGRGGLF
+812 GGRGGLL

>member
-104 EVRKIILASPAL
+104 EVRKIVLASPAV

-128 DVMKLSEPADTTAA
+128 DVMKPSEQADTTAA

-155 DFRLTDAVIRYEDDS
+155 DFRLSDAVIRYEDDS

-258 DALAMDVSAGCSKVR
+258 DALAMDVSAGCSEVR

-393 VDLGG
+393 VDLGV

-420 LSGRMSDIESGR
+420 LSGRMSDVESGR

-518 EIRAAVPADA
+518 EIRAAVPAD
-528 EAESAEAESAE
+528 AEAESAE

-677 MSLTAQGELSSENVS
+677 MSLTAQGEISSENVS
-692 VEGVEAFD
+692 VEGVEVFD

-804 SEQLDNLT
+804 SEQIDNLT
-812 GGRGGLF
+812 GGRGGLL

-864 IAAEAAGDAL
+864 IAAEAAGDVL

>member
-128 DVMKLSEPADTTAA
+128 DVMKPSEPADTTAA

-229 AEKRFTFSRNTLRLN
+229 AEGRFTFSRNTLRLN

-258 DALAMDVSAGCSKVR
+258 DALAMDVSAGCSEVR

-315 FELKTEVHNGSFQ
+315 FELKTEVHNGNFQ

-393 VDLGG
+393 VDLGA

-405 EKGIDLAGRIAASMK
+405 EKGIDLTGRIAASMK
-420 LSGRMSDIESGR
+420 LSGRMSDVESGR

-477 VKVGGSDL
+477 VTVGGSDL

-528 EAESAEAESAE
+528 EAESAD
-539 AEKPAEEVAAAPA
+539 AEKPAEEAAAAPA

-602 FDGKASASG
+602 FGGKASASG

-662 IDMRTTLDAAMSPDL
+662 IDMWTTLDAAMSPDL
-677 MSLTAQGELSSENVS
+677 MSLTAQGEISSENVS
-692 VEGVEAFD
+692 VEGVEVFD

-804 SEQLDNLT
+804 SEQIDNLT
-812 GGRGGLF
+812 GGRGGLL

>member
-30 IGDIVKREANAMLA
+30 ISDIVKREANAMLA

-128 DVMKLSEPADTTAA
+128 DVMKPSEPADTTAA

-229 AEKRFTFSRNTLRLN
+229 AEGRFTFSRNTLRLN

-258 DALAMDVSAGCSKVR
+258 DALAMDVSAGCSEVR

-393 VDLGG
+393 VDLGA

-405 EKGIDLAGRIAASMK
+405 EKGIDLAGRIAASLK
-420 LSGRMSDIESGR
+420 LSGRMSDVESGR

-477 VKVGGSDL
+477 VTVGGSDL

-528 EAESAEAESAE
+528 EAESAD
-539 AEKPAEEVAAAPA
+539 AEKPAEEAAAAPA

-602 FDGKASASG
+602 FGGKASASG

-677 MSLTAQGELSSENVS
+677 MSLTAQGEISSENVS
-692 VEGVEAFD
+692 VEGVEVFD

-804 SEQLDNLT
+804 SEQIDNLT
-812 GGRGGLF
+812 GGRGGLL